1 MIEGSVE
8 TSVMIE
14 CCDPLRPQSDKRS
27 YGLLDNA
34 PMHRSKA
41 FLQHMPQWVRKGV
54 MVKSRL
60 GRLSWLVA
68 TYYAGINTS
77 KMCSQL
83 WPWANSCSTSLSRL
97 CNASRAIV
105 RTRCP
110 MVMVPCANANLSVAD
125 PEAGVCWSNDCA
137 TQLKRKWRW
146 TASSLRP

>member
-54 MVKSRL
+54 MVKYGPSYAPELNLIEMLWRF
-60 GRLSWLVA
+60 SKYDWLPFSA
-68 TYYAGINTS
+68 YTAFQG
-77 KMCSQL
+77 L
-83 WPWANSCSTSLSRL
+83 WKA
-97 CNASRAIV
+97 
-105 RTRCP
+105 
-110 MVMVPCANANLSVAD
+110 VAD
-125 PEAGVCWSNDCA
+125 ILTRFGTDYTITFQAA
-137 TQLKRKWRW
+137 
-146 TASSLRP
+146 